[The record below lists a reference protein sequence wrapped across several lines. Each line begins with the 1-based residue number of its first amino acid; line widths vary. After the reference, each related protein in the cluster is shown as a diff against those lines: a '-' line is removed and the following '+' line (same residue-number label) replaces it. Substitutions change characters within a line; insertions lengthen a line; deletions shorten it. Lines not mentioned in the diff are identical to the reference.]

1 MPPNSYA
8 ITLAS
13 FSILHTTTIC
23 KLQSHVV
30 TVTVMFIL
38 IFDLSLFSRRNVSN
52 RRCHSAE
59 SGFPLNT
66 YCNFFFFS
74 NV

>member
-13 FSILHTTTIC
+13 FSILHTTIC
-23 KLQSHVV
+23 KLQSHV

-66 YCNFFFFS
+66 HCNFFF
-74 NV
+74 